1 MLKDIAQECVR
12 GTPCAQVS
20 SECLYAYNFCVYVPS
35 CKVSHLFI
43 KANAVFS
50 DVCDS
55 FWPELDQGKQALKP
69 SIYSTFS
76 QGGVIN
82 MLYIG
87 LKGNIP
93 IILLHVHKAAFHFHT
108 VII

>member
-1 MLKDIAQECVR
+1 MCIQFLCVF
-12 GTPCAQVS
+12 TFMQS
-20 SECLYAYNFCVYVPS
+20 IT
-35 CKVSHLFI
+35 FI
-43 KANAVFS
+43 KANAVFLFCFS

-55 FWPELDQGKQALKP
+55 FWPDLDQGKQTLKP

-76 QGGVIN
+76 QRGVLN

-108 VII
+108 VIIKYMSK